1 VNYFLAIDIGAS
13 SGRHILGHYENGKL
27 VIEEIYRFRTILTK
41 DSSGYL
47 CWDINALKNDC
58 IAGLKKAYELK
69 KIPSRIGIDTF
80 GVDYALLDEDDKLIG
95 SVISYRDERTIEAK
109 KKFLNPSSLFFY
121 TGIQPQNFDTVYQL
135 YCDKESGKLAKAK
148 SLMLLPSYL
157 AYFLTGVKQNERSIL
172 STTALLDS
180 RTGDFS
186 VPVLREL
193 GINKELFGKV
203 VEPGSYIGPLRF
215 EVAEAIGYT
224 CDVFASLEHDTAAAF
239 LGSEAKKGE
248 ALLSSGTWSLLG
260 AMSDKPIISEAS
272 YEAGFTNEGS
282 HKGEVRFLKN
292 IMGMWII
299 NRLKAEST
307 SPIGVLEIVDK
318 ARKGVNYSITFDA
331 TDASLFSPDN
341 MKDAVLALLKKG
353 GHQAPKNDE
362 ELYYSVYHSLALT
375 YASSIKELE
384 SLTGEKYKGL
394 CIFGGGSKNLF
405 LNELTEKATG
415 LKVHVGPSEATAL
428 GNLYAITNDISLKGY
443 RN

>member
-1 VNYFLAIDIGAS
+1 VKYFLAIDIGAS
-13 SGRHILGHYENGKL
+13 SGRHILGHYEAGKL
-27 VIEEIYRFRTILTK
+27 VIEEIYRFRTILAK
-41 DSSGYL
+41 DSSGFLY
-47 CWDINALKNDC
+47 WDINALQNDV
-58 IAGLKKAYELK
+58 IEGLKKAYELN

-80 GVDYALLDEDDKLIG
+80 GVDYALLDENDELIG
-95 SVISYRDERTIEAK
+95 PVVSYRDERTVEAK
-109 KKFLNPSSLFFY
+109 KKFLSPSSLYFY
-121 TGIQPQNFDTVYQL
+121 TGIQPQNFDTAYQL

-157 AYFLTGVKQNERSIL
+157 VYLLTGVKQNERSIL

-186 VPVLREL
+186 APVLKEL
-193 GINKELFGKV
+193 GINKDLFGKV
-203 VEPGSYIGPLRF
+203 VEPGSYVGPLRF
-215 EVAEAIGYT
+215 EMAEAIHYT
-224 CDVFASLEHDTAAAF
+224 CDVFASFEHDTAAAF
-239 LGSEAKKGE
+239 FGSEVNKGE

-260 AMSDKPIISEAS
+260 AMNDKPIISETS
-272 YEAGFTNEGS
+272 YKAGFTNEGS
-282 HKGEVRFLKN
+282 RKGETRFLKN

-299 NRLKAEST
+299 NRLKGEAERPLS
-307 SPIGVLEIVDK
+307 ILEIVDK
-318 ARKGVNYSITFDA
+318 ARKGADYTGTFDA

-341 MKDAVLALLKKG
+341 MKEAVLSLLKKG
-353 GHQAPKNDE
+353 GNKTPKNDE

-415 LKVHVGPSEATAL
+415 LKVHVGPAEATAM
-428 GNLYAITNDISLKGY
+428 GNIYAITGDIKHQ
-443 RN
+443 